1 MTNYRVTSPTQIPLQ
16 IVFRNM
22 DKSPSVEDAVKE
34 RIVKLEKF
42 ASDIISCR
50 VIVEAPHRHHAKGNL
65 YHVTVD
71 LHLPGTE
78 IVVNR
83 DPSQNHAHEDVYV
96 ALRDAVNAAVRQLQ
110 SYTRI
115 RRGNVKTHN
124 EVANGS

>member
-1 MTNYRVTSPTQIPLQ
+1 
-16 IVFRNM
+16 M